1 MYQLALS
8 VAEQHLIREI
18 LESQLRQ
25 LSVESLR
32 TDNIEFRE
40 KLHRR
45 SAAIEGI
52 LEKLPNLEVV
62 G

>member
-8 VAEQHLIREI
+8 VAEQHLIREV

-32 TDNIEFRE
+32 TDNMEFRE
-40 KLHRR
+40 KLHQR
-45 SAAIEGI
+45 SAALEAI